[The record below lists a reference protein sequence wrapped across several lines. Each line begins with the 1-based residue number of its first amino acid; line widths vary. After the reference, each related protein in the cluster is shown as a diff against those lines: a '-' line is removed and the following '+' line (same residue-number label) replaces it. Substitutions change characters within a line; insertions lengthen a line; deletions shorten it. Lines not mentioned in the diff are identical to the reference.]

1 MSEAED
7 EVEVYEEYGGPSVGR
22 SIVVERNDEDVHRFM
37 NIGGIAVVPF
47 EDTPEWVIEALVEN
61 GYEYTHH

>member
-1 MSEAED
+1 MSEQE
-7 EVEVYEEYGGPSVGR
+7 EGVKVYEEYEGPSLGR
-22 SIVVERNDEDVHRFM
+22 CIVVERDGDDVHRFM

>member
-1 MSEAED
+1 MSETD
-7 EVEVYEEYGGPSVGR
+7 EEIKVYEEYGGASVGR
-22 SIVVERNDEDVHRFM
+22 CIVVERDEDEIHRFM
-37 NIGGIAVVPF
+37 DIGGIAVVPF